1 MAEESGGP
9 AHCRSRSRW
18 KSACAASVCLPVARL
33 PVGDPLADS
42 PAFDW
47 VCVQLEERSALDR
60 LEARGT
66 VRLALKQAGLEARN
80 ITPDQMVVIL
90 DKVLP
95 GELLARGVSD
105 EHALCSA
112 ISTSLKSAKL
122 DAGGD
127 ESPDEVF
134 RRLGGS

>member
-1 MAEESGGP
+1 
-9 AHCRSRSRW
+9 
-18 KSACAASVCLPVARL
+18 LT
-33 PVGDPLADS
+33 DS

-47 VCVQLEERSALDR
+47 VCVQLEERSPLDR

-80 ITPDQMVVIL
+80 ITPDQMGVIL

-95 GELLARGVSD
+95 SELAARGVSD
-105 EHALCSA
+105 EHALCTA
-112 ISTSLKSAKL
+112 IATNMKSAKL
-122 DAGGD
+122 VSADD